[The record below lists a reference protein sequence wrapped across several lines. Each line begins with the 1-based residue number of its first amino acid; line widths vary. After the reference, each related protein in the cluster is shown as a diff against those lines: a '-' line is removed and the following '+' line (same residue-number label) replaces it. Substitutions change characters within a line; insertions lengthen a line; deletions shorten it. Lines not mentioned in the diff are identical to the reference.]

1 MAKAYVKN
9 YYDLIPAAPLRHIVA
24 HAFAF
29 AVPATTGTDTYNFF
43 SICEIRFGGAALL
56 DNHKDADH
64 CYFILSGKGYS
75 FIKGKRYEYR
85 AGDVMWIPGN
95 SDHEMYPIGVQTL
108 KFLVTLTGKDFNQTE
123 PYIRNI
129 LDVEGVDDPA
139 NKGVTLFPMTTPKN
153 GGSNT
158 IDFHVVEL
166 QSGAQIAQTSYAE
179 SDQNTYVCS
188 GKGYAIVEGEK
199 LALHPEDGIF
209 IPKGA
214 KYCIVNDGKQTLKL
228 AQTFGPARLSLR

>member
-1 MAKAYVKN
+1 MAKAFVKN
-9 YYDLIPAAPLRHIVA
+9 YYDLVPAAPLRHITA

-29 AVPATTGTDTYNFF
+29 AVPATTGSDTYGFF

-56 DNHKDADH
+56 DNHKDSDH

-75 FIKGKRYEYR
+75 FIKGKRYEYK

-129 LDVEGVDDPA
+129 LDVAGVADPA
-139 NKGVTLFPMTTPKN
+139 NSGVTLFPMSTPKC
-153 GGSNT
+153 GGSKT
-158 IDFHVVEL
+158 IDFHVVEV
-166 QSGAQIAQTSYAE
+166 QAGAKIAEIAYAE
-179 SDQNTYVCS
+179 SDQNTYVVS
-188 GKGYAIVEGEK
+188 GKGYAIVDGEK
-199 LALHPEDGIF
+199 LELKPEDGLF
-209 IPKGA
+209 VPKGA
-214 KYCIVNDGKQTLKL
+214 KYSIVNDSKQTLKL
-228 AQTFGPARLSLR
+228 AQTFGPARNCVR